1 MCALHLSILALFSA
15 LLHKLSYSA
24 LVLLSLLAFVSSLL
38 LFVLVLSLDLAPL
51 VLSSNSLPSLCAM
64 GLGTRHAEG
73 TAPPSII
80 WVRGPKGVFNG
91 WRPEQSSDKAS
102 TFKAASG
109 WRGWGAKVLEATL
122 AAYRT
127 LAEEASLTI
136 RPLHTNLYAPQKS
149 KKS

>member
-38 LFVLVLSLDLAPL
+38 LLVLVLSLDLAPL
-51 VLSSNSLPSLCAM
+51 VLSSNSLPPLCAM

-91 WRPEQSSDKAS
+91 WRPEQSSNKAS
-102 TFKAASG
+102 TFEVWSKRVAG
-109 WRGWGAKVLEATL
+109 EAGEQKCSRRRL
-122 AAYRT
+122 
-127 LAEEASLTI
+127 LLTELLQK
-136 RPLHTNLYAPQKS
+136 RPL
-149 KKS
+149 